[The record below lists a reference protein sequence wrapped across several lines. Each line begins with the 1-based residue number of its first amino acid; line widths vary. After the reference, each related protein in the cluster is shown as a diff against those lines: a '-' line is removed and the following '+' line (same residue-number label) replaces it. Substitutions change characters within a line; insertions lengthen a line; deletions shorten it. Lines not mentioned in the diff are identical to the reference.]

1 MFIDNLE
8 KTLKEKNL
16 TLNKLAKGIG
26 IAQSPTSRWK
36 KGTLPSVDALMKI
49 CKYLDV
55 SADYLLDLEP
65 EAPPPKLSQEENA
78 LIQFYR
84 KADNRGKETILD
96 AASREADRAAPLQ
109 KSLNSK
115 IG

>member
-1 MFIDNLE
+1 MFIE
-8 KTLKEKNL
+8 K
-16 TLNKLAKGIG
+16 LNKELNERNITMNQLAKGSG
-26 IAQSPTSRWK
+26 IAQTATTRYK
-36 KGTLPSVDALMKI
+36 NGGLPSAEALIKI

-65 EAPPPKLSQEENA
+65 EAPPPKLNQEENA